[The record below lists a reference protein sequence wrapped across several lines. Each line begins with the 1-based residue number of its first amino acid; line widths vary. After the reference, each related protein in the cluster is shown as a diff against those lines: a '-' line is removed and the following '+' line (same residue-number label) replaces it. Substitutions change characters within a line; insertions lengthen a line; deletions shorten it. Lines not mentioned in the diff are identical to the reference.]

1 MRRARTR
8 HKRQRGNDRRLI
20 VLGSPLQRARRAQSR
35 ARAGARAPAV
45 ALHGSRT
52 RVPRGVTVP
61 TAPNDTSSERQS
73 HDRPTIE
80 DGRKLRPNT
89 QEKHASASASASARD
104 TRAGKPCTARRTAKQ
119 AKNGGKENI
128 FLHSRFASP
137 ANEVG
142 GGRGEGPRDHDG
154 ALRIVLPA
162 ESQSSSSRAVAALK
176 PDLGPT
182 AAAEPPASEPP
193 ALAAG
198 SRQPAAPPPLLIA
211 FARWSVHSLR
221 VVMLHRHLVRMSVV
235 VLRLP
240 CRPPCQHPTTA
251 PMNFPTE
258 LAFQL

>member
-8 HKRQRGNDRRLI
+8 HKRQRGNDRRLT

-104 TRAGKPCTARRTAKQ
+104 TRAGKPCTARRTAK
-119 AKNGGKENI
+119 
-128 FLHSRFASP
+128 
-137 ANEVG
+137 
-142 GGRGEGPRDHDG
+142 DDDG
-154 ALRIVLPA
+154 WSVQVVVALR
-162 ESQSSSSRAVAALK
+162 
-176 PDLGPT
+176 
-182 AAAEPPASEPP
+182 SEPVEN
-193 ALAAG
+193 
-198 SRQPAAPPPLLIA
+198 RI
-211 FARWSVHSLR
+211 
-221 VVMLHRHLVRMSVV
+221 
-235 VLRLP
+235 
-240 CRPPCQHPTTA
+240 PTSDKTPHGA
-251 PMNFPTE
+251 
-258 LAFQL
+258 